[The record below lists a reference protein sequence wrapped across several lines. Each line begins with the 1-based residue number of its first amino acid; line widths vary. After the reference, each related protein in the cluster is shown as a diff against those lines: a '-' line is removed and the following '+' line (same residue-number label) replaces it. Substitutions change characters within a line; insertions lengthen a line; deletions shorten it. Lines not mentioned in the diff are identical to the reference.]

1 MSQDTFPPTGMRD
14 ILPAEMELR
23 DAAVAQLVRVYRS
36 YGFRRIETPALESL
50 RFLMSGQGGEN
61 EKLVFKV
68 LKRGEKL
75 TSAMASGQG
84 ELADLGLRFDLTVPL
99 ARYFAENHARL
110 PHPLKAIQI
119 GPVWRAER
127 PQKGRFRQFTQC
139 DIDILGVGSHAA
151 EIELISATCDALLA
165 LGLRDLHVRLNDRR
179 VLTAIAEHVG
189 VEPSRHGAFFIAVD
203 KLDKI
208 GAAGVAD
215 ELRAAGHSPHAVR
228 AFSDFL
234 DDQRAH
240 GESLERLRTTLA
252 ASAAGPAFPALQEII
267 DAVTD
272 AAAGRFAIAFDATL
286 VRGMEYYTG
295 PVFEITHAG
304 SSGSI
309 AGGGRYDEMIG
320 RMSGREAPAC
330 GFSIGFE
337 RIIPLLQSAA
347 AGFATERIALL
358 YDEQEVPLRAAMKAA
373 RDLREAKTVVVSL
386 EPKRKNLSRQLD
398 ELAAHAYSHYAV
410 LRGDPA
416 APLVRP
422 LPGPQ
427 RAEGGDR

>member
-1 MSQDTFPPTGMRD
+1 MRD

-23 DAAVAQLVRVYRS
+23 DAAVAQIVRVYRS
-36 YGFRRIETPALESL
+36 HGFRRIETPALESL
-50 RFLMSGQGGEN
+50 RFLTSGQGGEN

-75 TSAMASGQG
+75 ASAMTAGQG

-139 DIDILGVGSHAA
+139 DIDILGVASPAA
-151 EIELISATCDALLA
+151 EIELICATCDALTA
-165 LGLRDLHVRLNDRR
+165 LGLRDLRVRLNDRR
-179 VLTAIAEHVG
+179 LLTAIAEHLG
-189 VEPSRHGAFFIAVD
+189 VEVSRHGAFFVAFD
-203 KLDKI
+203 KLDKV
-208 GAAGVAD
+208 GAAGVAE
-215 ELRAAGHSPHAVR
+215 ELRTTGHAPRAVAAFA
-228 AFSDFL
+228 AFL

-240 GESLERLRTTLA
+240 GQSLERLRATLEA
-252 ASAAGPAFPALQEII
+252 PTARPAFTALQEIV
-267 DAVTD
+267 DVVRAM
-272 AAAGRFAIAFDATL
+272 AAGRFAIAFDPTL
-286 VRGMEYYTG
+286 VRGMGYYTG

-309 AGGGRYDEMIG
+309 AGGGRYDEMVG
-320 RMSGREAPAC
+320 KMSGRSAPAC

-337 RIIPLLQSAA
+337 RIIPLLQSATAEREHLLGA
-347 AGFATERIALL
+347 AGLATERIALL
-358 YDEQEVPLRAAMKAA
+358 YDEHEVPLRAAMKAA
-373 RDLREAKTVVVSL
+373 KDLREAKTVVVSL

-410 LRGDPA
+410 LRADQPS
-416 APLVRP
+416 PLVRP
-422 LPGPQ
+422 LPGPPPST
-427 RAEGGDR
+427 GDER